1 MGTAVKTGAN
11 YRSLTTRRGGNP
23 QCELC
28 NCCCRIAF
36 RLSCPQRTSS
46 HRGRLHLSRPDNG
59 NPSSRYGDR
68 DGASLS
74 SFALRTVLGG
84 HQSTGRTCL
93 AASKPPRWQNCSRH
107 PLEELHLARGFARA
121 APVRTNSGKTKFNCK
136 HPMQYIDAVQC
147 HRLQC
152 DWGASCR
159 QNAAI
164 LTVFGNSSPFSS
176 SLYLYRD
183 SVLMACVSEVS

>member
-1 MGTAVKTGAN
+1 MRTLQLLQQNRIPFVLPAAN
-11 YRSLTTRRGGNP
+11 VVTP
-23 QCELC
+23 
-28 NCCCRIAF
+28 
-36 RLSCPQRTSS
+36 RTSAS
-46 HRGRLHLSRPDNG
+46 VSAGQRKPIFT
-59 NPSSRYGDR
+59 RYGDR

-136 HPMQYIDAVQC
+136 HPIQYIDAVQC

-164 LTVFGNSSPFSS
+164 LTVFGNSSPFSP